1 LNSKQ
6 SYDVAIVGGGLAG
19 LSLSILL
26 GRKGYHVILFE
37 KERFPYHKVCGEYI
51 SNESKQFLKDLG
63 VPVDELPSINE
74 VMITAPDGN
83 SITSELPLGGFGI
96 SRYKLDKQL
105 SDIARESGVEVRE
118 AVKVNDVQYNKGS
131 FAVSWQ
137 DENETGMVQAGFC
150 CGAYGKKSNLDIKW
164 ERSFLNTQNKKLDNY
179 VGVKYHIETD
189 WTAGMIGLHNFNG
202 GYAGISRVE
211 DGKYCFCYMTKAIDI
226 KTNGGDIASFEK
238 NVLSKNPFLHT
249 ILTTSRFLPGFPVTI
264 AQINFQQ
271 KSQVENNVLLLGD
284 AAGMIAPL
292 CGNGMSMALHSGK
305 MAAAE
310 IGQFLQGRIDLSTA
324 LANYSSNWKK
334 QFSSRL
340 KIGRLFQGFFGK
352 ETTSN
357 RFVQLM
363 RLLPFLR
370 KPLIRLTH
378 GKPF

>member
-1 LNSKQ
+1 
-6 SYDVAIVGGGLAG
+6 
-19 LSLSILL
+19 
-26 GRKGYHVILFE
+26 VILFE

-51 SNESKQFLKDLG
+51 SNESKQFLKDLRF
-63 VPVDELPSINE
+63 PVDDLPSINE

-96 SRYKLDKQL
+96 SRYKLDKLL

-118 AVKVNDVQYNKGS
+118 AVKVNDVQCNRENFS
-131 FAVSWQ
+131 VSWQ
-137 DENETGMVQAGFC
+137 DENETGLVQARFC
-150 CGAYGKKSNLDIKW
+150 CGAFGKKSNLDIKW
-164 ERSFLNTQNKKLDNY
+164 NRPFLIRQNKKLDNY

-189 WTAGMIGLHNFNG
+189 WSAGMIGLHNFDG

-211 DGKYCFCYMTKAIDI
+211 DGKYCFCYMTKSIHI

-238 NVLSKNPFLHT
+238 NVLAKNPFLHT
-249 ILTTSRFLPGFPVTI
+249 LLTTSRFLPGFPVTI

-271 KSQVENNVLLLGD
+271 KSQVENNVLMLGD

-305 MAAAE
+305 IAAVE
-310 IGQFLQGRIDLSTA
+310 IDQFLQGKIDLNTA
-324 LANYSSNWKK
+324 LHNYSRNWKK
-334 QFSSRL
+334 QFSARL
-340 KIGRLFQGFFGK
+340 KMGRLFQGVFGK

-363 RLLPFLR
+363 RLLPFLQ
-370 KPLIRLTH
+370 KTLIRLTH